1 MRSKRKGHSVMELAL
16 FLPFLLFLFIGAFDW
31 GFYSWALIATQ
42 SAARSAALYT
52 SSSSATAADSSGA
65 CTYALAELTNA
76 PNVFG
81 SVTTCSASP
90 VTVTATS
97 VTGADGTAA
106 SQVSVT
112 YQTINLIPI
121 PSLLPSQMNITRVVQ
136 MKVQ

>member
-1 MRSKRKGHSVMELAL
+1 MELAL

-31 GFYSWALIATQ
+31 GFYSWALIATEN
-42 SAARSAALYT
+42 AARAAALYT
-52 SSSSATAADSSGA
+52 SSSTANAANSTGA
-65 CTYALAELTNA
+65 CPYALAELTNA

-81 SVTTCSASP
+81 TVTTCTAAP
-90 VTVTATS
+90 VTLTATS
-97 VTGADGTAA
+97 ITGADGTAA

-121 PSLLPSQMNITRVVQ
+121 PSLLAGQMNITRVVE